1 VTKQNILEEANG
13 LINGARQ
20 ADYGH
25 PIDDFTNTSSYWTT
39 WLRSKGYLKDGVELK
54 PEDVP
59 PMMVLLKLSRES
71 NRPKRDN
78 KVDGVGYFGTWEMVE
93 EEQARRAH
101 QATLNTV
108 IEDNVVV
115 ATNGESTPLLDPREA
130 QEFWDSKEAG
140 RGIIFDDGGPHRPID
155 TIFTDNV
162 VEFPGG
168 SATLIPHPKRI
179 DPSQYRIIRG
189 TD

>member
-1 VTKQNILEEANG
+1 MTKKQNILEEANG
-13 LINGARQ
+13 LINGDRQ

-25 PIDDFTNTSSYWTT
+25 PIDDFSNTSSYWTT
-39 WLRSKGYLKDGVELK
+39 WLRSKGYLKDGVELG
-54 PEDVP
+54 PEDIP

-93 EEQARRAH
+93 EEQARRA
-101 QATLNTV
+101 A
-108 IEDNVVV
+108 V
-115 ATNGESTPLLDPREA
+115 AENPEGQSTPLLDHADAE
-130 QEFWDSKEAG
+130 EFWDSKEAG

-189 TD
+189 TE